1 MKVTFFLPA
10 IATFMATVPD
20 TFSVSAVKILSEIED
35 AALAVD
41 MLPTDFAQLD
51 IAAEVDDFLGD
62 DEDLAQIDALS
73 NWAAVDDDS
82 FVTSAIPEQLL
93 SQGSSNV
100 NEDEA
105 EEDAAEG
112 DKKKKEK
119 EPVKANRMW
128 ESTYKPGG
136 FGQFMMVIAFLVFL
150 TMFCTYYYVAV

>member
-35 AALAVD
+35 PALAVD

-51 IAAEVDDFLGD
+51 TAAEVGDFLGD

-82 FVTSAIPEQLL
+82 FVTSEIPEQLL

-100 NEDEA
+100 NKDEDA
-105 EEDAAEG
+105 EEEA
-112 DKKKKEK
+112 
-119 EPVKANRMW
+119 PKANRNW
-128 ESTYKPGG
+128 ETTYKPGH
-136 FGQFMMVIAFLVFL
+136 FGMFMMWITFLVICS
-150 TMFCTYYYVAV
+150 MFVTYYYVAT

>member
-35 AALAVD
+35 PTLAVD

-51 IAAEVDDFLGD
+51 TAAEVEDFLGD

-73 NWAAVDDDS
+73 NWAAVDD
-82 FVTSAIPEQLL
+82 VTSEIPEQLL

-105 EEDAAEG
+105 AEDAEASA
-112 DKKKKEK
+112 
-119 EPVKANRMW
+119 PKANRNW
-128 ESTYKPGG
+128 ESAYKPGM
-136 FGQFMMVIAFLVFL
+136 FGMFMMWVAFMVICG
-150 TMFCTYYYVAV
+150 MFVTYYYVAT